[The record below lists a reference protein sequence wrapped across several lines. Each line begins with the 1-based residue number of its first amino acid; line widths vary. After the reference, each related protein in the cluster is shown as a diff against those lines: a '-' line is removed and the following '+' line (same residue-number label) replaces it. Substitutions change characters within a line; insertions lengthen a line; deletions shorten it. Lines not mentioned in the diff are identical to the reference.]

1 MNTLS
6 KTHST
11 PTEVSKGMW
20 SWAMFDWANSAF
32 FVIVQTFVFAAY
44 FQRSIAAD
52 SITGT
57 EQWGNM
63 VSAAGLLIA
72 FTAPVLGAIADKAGR
87 RKPWIA
93 AFSLMSIVASFLLW
107 YAEPSTEFLVYAL
120 VVTFIATVGAEYAFI
135 FYNAMLPDLVPPSHL
150 GRWSGWSW
158 GMGFAGGLVC
168 LLGALYLFIETGGA
182 WLGLDTESLEHIRA
196 TFVFTALWY
205 LIFSIPMFL
214 RTPDVPSSGE
224 SLSTVVK
231 QGFEQLKNSIK
242 EARNYANIYR
252 FLLARMIYNDAVILI
267 YAFGGIYAAGTFGM
281 DESQIIIFGIG
292 LNITAGLGAVGFAWL
307 DDKSGSK
314 KTIMISL
321 VGLIIPV
328 TAILFVEDIL
338 WFWIWGLMLG
348 IFFGPVQAAS
358 RTLIG
363 RLAPEDKRTEMFGLF
378 AFSGKATAFIGPKLL
393 GWVTVLFASQRVGMS
408 VVLVLLA
415 AGLVLMLRVQE
426 PTTYQQPAS

>member
-1 MNTLS
+1 MNST
-6 KTHST
+6 KQST
-11 PTEVSKGMW
+11 PTQVSKGMW

-32 FVIVQTFVFAAY
+32 FVIIQTFVFAAY

-52 SITGT
+52 AISGT

-72 FTAPVLGAIADKAGR
+72 FTAPVLGAIADRSGR

-93 AFSLMSIVASFLLW
+93 AFSLMSIVASFLRW
-107 YAEPSTEFLVYAL
+107 FAEPSTEFLIYAL
-120 VVTFIATVGAEYAFI
+120 VVTFVATVGAEYAFI

-158 GMGFAGGLVC
+158 AMGFAGGIVC
-168 LLGALYLFIETGGA
+168 LLGALYLFIENGGA
-182 WLGLDTESLEHIRA
+182 WLGLDTETLEHIRA
-196 TFVFTALWY
+196 TFIFTALWY
-205 LIFSIPMFL
+205 LVFSIPMFL
-214 RTPDVPSSGE
+214 RTPDIPKNNIPVGQAIAE
-224 SLSTVVK
+224 GIL
-231 QGFEQLKNSIK
+231 QLKNSIK

-292 LNITAGLGAVGFAWL
+292 LNVTAALGAVGFSWM
-307 DDKSGSK
+307 DDRSGSK
-314 KTIMISL
+314 KTILFSL
-321 VGLIIPV
+321 IGLIIPV
-328 TAILFVEDIL
+328 TAILFVEDIF

-348 IFFGPVQAAS
+348 VFFGPVQAAS
-358 RTLIG
+358 RTLMG

-393 GWVTVLFASQRVGMS
+393 GWVTVLFASQRIGMS

-415 AGLVLMLRVQE
+415 LGFLLMLRVQE
-426 PTTYQQPAS
+426 PEKIQDPT

>member
-1 MNTLS
+1 MN
-6 KTHST
+6 ST
-11 PTEVSKGMW
+11 KPTTPIKVSKGMW

-32 FVIVQTFVFAAY
+32 FVIIQTFVFAAY

-52 SITGT
+52 AISGT

-72 FTAPVLGAIADKAGR
+72 FTAPILGAIADRSGR

-107 YAEPSTEFLVYAL
+107 YAEPSTEFLIYAL

-135 FYNAMLPDLVPPSHL
+135 FYNAMLPDLVPPSYM

-158 GMGFAGGLVC
+158 AMGFAGGIVC
-168 LLGALYLFIETGGA
+168 LLGALYLFIESGGA
-182 WLGLDTESLEHIRA
+182 WLGLNTETLEHIRA
-196 TFVFTALWY
+196 TFVFTAVWY
-205 LIFSIPMFL
+205 LVFSIPMFL
-214 RTPDVPSSGE
+214 RTPDVPNNNLPVGRAIRE
-224 SLSTVVK
+224 GIL
-231 QGFEQLKNSIK
+231 QLKNSIK

-292 LNITAGLGAVGFAWL
+292 LNVTAALGAVGFSWM
-307 DDKSGSK
+307 DDRSGSK
-314 KTIMISL
+314 KTILASL
-321 VGLIIPV
+321 IGLIIPV
-328 TAILFVEDIL
+328 TAILFVEDIF

-348 IFFGPVQAAS
+348 VFFGPVQAAS
-358 RTLIG
+358 RTLMG

-393 GWVTVLFASQRVGMS
+393 GWVTVLFASQRIGMS

-415 AGLVLMLRVQE
+415 LGFLLMLRVQE
-426 PTTYQQPAS
+426 PAKIHQTDLA

>member
-1 MNTLS
+1 MNST
-6 KTHST
+6 KHST
-11 PTEVSKGMW
+11 PTQVSKGMW

-32 FVIVQTFVFAAY
+32 FVIIQTFVFAAY

-52 SITGT
+52 AITGT

-72 FTAPVLGAIADKAGR
+72 FTAPVLGAIADRSGR

-107 YAEPSTEFLVYAL
+107 FAEPSTEFLTYAL
-120 VVTFIATVGAEYAFI
+120 VVTFVATVGAEYAFI
-135 FYNAMLPDLVPPSHL
+135 FYNAMLPDLVPPSYL

-158 GMGFAGGLVC
+158 AMGFAGGIVC
-168 LLGALYLFIETGGA
+168 LLGALYLFIENGGA
-182 WLGLDTESLEHIRA
+182 WLGLDRETLEHIRA
-196 TFVFTALWY
+196 TFIFTALWY
-205 LIFSIPMFL
+205 LVFSIPMFL
-214 RTPDVPSSGE
+214 RTPDLPKNNIPVRQAITEGI
-224 SLSTVVK
+224 L
-231 QGFEQLKNSIK
+231 QLKNSIK

-292 LNITAGLGAVGFAWL
+292 LNVTAALGAVGFSWM
-307 DDKSGSK
+307 DDRSGSK
-314 KTIMISL
+314 KTILFSL
-321 VGLIIPV
+321 IGLIIPV
-328 TAILFVEDIL
+328 TAILFVEDIF

-348 IFFGPVQAAS
+348 VFFGPVQAAS
-358 RTLIG
+358 RTLMG

-393 GWVTVLFASQRVGMS
+393 GWVTVLFASQRIGMS

-415 AGLVLMLRVQE
+415 LGFLLMLRVQE
-426 PTTYQQPAS
+426 PEKIQDHV